1 MCWRPTRSA
10 RWRARCKGDRVL
22 VALSALD
29 LRIPGCTSLKEKRH
43 VVKGLAQGLRGKFNV
58 AVAEVDHHDLWRR
71 TTLGVSAVAAQ
82 GYHLRK
88 VMHEVER
95 YLSGQ
100 PAVELIGHRMTLH
113 GQDD

>member
-1 MCWRPTRSA
+1 M
-10 RWRARCKGDRVL
+10 L
-22 VALSALD
+22 VALSAFD
-29 LRIPGCTSLKEKRH
+29 MRIPLCGSLKEKRQ
-43 VVKGLAQGLRGKFNV
+43 VVRTISAGLRQKFNV
-58 AVAEVDHHDLWRR
+58 AVAEVDHHDLWQR